1 MKQIN
6 INKSISRKTNIL
18 SILPCIFNSFQNT
31 DYSFLC
37 IAFNQDSEITSLTSF
52 QNQNEYKLI
61 GNIIDLC
68 DVESTKSIVLIEKK
82 FCINQDT
89 DKSTKLAT
97 NLGDALDKMRT
108 SLIDFIITDD
118 NKEFFSLRYH
128 DLLCGKFSE
137 E

>member
-1 MKQIN
+1 MLK
-6 INKSISRKTNIL
+6 
-18 SILPCIFNSFQNT
+18 
-31 DYSFLC
+31 
-37 IAFNQDSEITSLTSF
+37 
-52 QNQNEYKLI
+52 
-61 GNIIDLC
+61 
-68 DVESTKSIVLIEKK
+68 VLNPLYFEKK